1 MYNLFCRFFAGFQ
14 KFVLGVITVALMVM
28 MVVIAVQVF
37 TRYVIFYSLP
47 WSEELSRY
55 LFVFI
60 VLCGINVAVSK
71 EKLIKIDALQN
82 SIKSLRG
89 RLALDMFHAAVGI
102 IACALIAT
110 YCTDL
115 FPVGRVQ
122 KSPAMRI
129 PMIIMYSVV
138 FVGYVL
144 ALIAL
149 VLKFVEKAKAF
160 MDPKNR
166 GVTVT
171 ASDDIKAAVEGGN
184 KGE

>member
-1 MYNLFCRFFAGFQ
+1 MYGLFVKFFTLFQ
-14 KFVLGVITVALMVM
+14 KFVLCVITLALIAM
-28 MVVIAVQVF
+28 MCVIAVQVF

-60 VLCGINVAVSK
+60 VLNGINIAVTR

-89 RLALDMFHAAVGI
+89 RLGLDILHVIAGI
-102 IACALIAT
+102 IACVLIAI

-144 ALIAL
+144 SIIAL
-149 VLKFVEKAKAF
+149 VLKLIEKVKAF
-160 MDPKNR
+160 CDPKNR
-166 GVTVT
+166 GVRIST
-171 ASDDIKAAVEGGN
+171 SDDIKATIE

>member
-1 MYNLFCRFFAGFQ
+1 M
-14 KFVLGVITVALMVM
+14 LGLITLALIAM
-28 MVVIAVQVF
+28 MVVIVVQVF

-60 VLCGINVAVSK
+60 VVCGINIAVSR
-71 EKLIKIDALQN
+71 EKLIKIDAVQN

-89 RLALDMFHAAVGI
+89 RLAFDIMHASVGLL
-102 IACALIAT
+102 ACILIAI

-129 PMIIMYSVV
+129 PMIIMYVTV
-138 FVGYVL
+138 FSGYVISSIAL
-144 ALIAL
+144 ALKL
-149 VLKFVEKAKAF
+149 VEKVKAF
-160 MDPKNR
+160 FDPTNY
-166 GVTVT
+166 GVKISTQ
-171 ASDDIKAAVEGGN
+171 DDIDSLMKEGDQ
-184 KGE
+184 

>member
-1 MYNLFCRFFAGFQ
+1 MYSAFENLFLMFQ
-14 KFVLGVITVALMVM
+14 KLVLNIITVALCM
-28 MVVIAVQVF
+28 MMCVIIVQVF

-60 VLCGINVAVSK
+60 VLNGINIAVTQ
-71 EKLIKIDALQN
+71 EKLIKIDAIQN
-82 SIKSLRG
+82 SVKSLRG
-89 RLALDMFHAAVGI
+89 RLGLDIFHAAIGI
-102 IACALIAT
+102 IACVLIVI

-138 FVGYVL
+138 FIGYIL
-144 ALIAL
+144 SIIAL
-149 VLKFVEKAKAF
+149 TFKFIDKIKAF
-160 MDPKNR
+160 MDPKNK
-166 GVTVT
+166 GVIVNIH
-171 ASDDIKAAVEGGN
+171 DDIKETM
-184 KGE
+184 KGD

>member
-1 MYNLFCRFFAGFQ
+1 MYGLFVKFFTYFQ
-14 KFVLGVITVALMVM
+14 KFVLCVITLALILM
-28 MVVIAVQVF
+28 MCVIALQVF

-60 VLCGINVAVSK
+60 VLNGINIAVTR

-89 RLALDMFHAAVGI
+89 RLGLDIVHVIAGI
-102 IACALIAT
+102 IACVLIAI

-138 FVGYVL
+138 FTGYVL
-144 ALIAL
+144 SIIALI
-149 VLKFVEKAKAF
+149 LKLVEKVKAF
-160 MDPKNR
+160 CDPKKR
-166 GVTVT
+166 GVKVS
-171 ASDDIKAAVEGGN
+171 ASEDIKAAMEN
-184 KGE
+184 GE

>member
-1 MYNLFCRFFAGFQ
+1 MYGLFCKFFAAFQ
-14 KFVLGVITVALMVM
+14 KFVLGLITVALMLM

-60 VLCGINVAVSK
+60 VLCGINIAVSK

-89 RLALDMFHAAVGI
+89 RLALDIVHAIAGI
-102 IACALIAT
+102 IACALIAL

-129 PMIIMYSVV
+129 PMIIMYYVV
-138 FVGYVL
+138 FIGYVL

-149 VLKFVEKAKAF
+149 VLKLVEKIKAIT
-160 MDPKNR
+160 DPKTK
-166 GVTVT
+166 GVTIS
-171 ASDDIKAAVEGGN
+171 ASDDIKAAMEGGN
-184 KGE
+184 NGE

>member
-1 MYNLFCRFFAGFQ
+1 MYNLFCRFYAAFQ
-14 KFVLGVITVALMVM
+14 KVVLGVITVALMAM
-28 MVVIAVQVF
+28 MVVIGVQVF

-60 VLCGINVAVSK
+60 VLCGINIAVSR

-89 RLALDMFHAAVGI
+89 RLALDIVHAAAGI
-102 IACALIAT
+102 VACALIAF

-129 PMIIMYSVV
+129 PMIIMYYVV
-138 FVGYVL
+138 FIGYVL

-149 VLKFVEKAKAF
+149 VLKLVEKARAL
-160 MDPKNR
+160 MDPKTR
-166 GVTVT
+166 GVVIT
-171 ASDDIKAAVEGGN
+171 AADDINAAMEGGN